1 MSAVTVK
8 KPYGC
13 GDKGPPEPISP
24 AASHCSCS
32 SDLPGCCGEDVY
44 YYPKQ
49 YNFLLIRCFTT
60 ALRGSS
66 LLPTTELACPGAYIF
81 VCSATPPADNSIEQ
95 CTLNDSVIKHAH
107 HVTADIEPEPSQEEE
122 MALAPPVHCFYV
134 GRPLQFI
141 IQYHHQVFA
150 GLNSLYL
157 PSINA
162 D

>member
-8 KPYGC
+8 NPYGS
-13 GDKGPPEPISP
+13 GDKGPPEPLCP
-24 AASHCSCS
+24 LFCPVRM
-32 SDLPGCCGEDVY
+32 LWRGCLLFFKTE
-44 YYPKQ
+44 
-49 YNFLLIRCFTT
+49 YNFLFIRCSTT

-66 LLPTTELACPGAYIF
+66 FLPTTELAFSTSLSKRLQIF

-95 CTLNDSVIKHAH
+95 CGSG
-107 HVTADIEPEPSQEEE
+107 PS
-122 MALAPPVHCFYV
+122 C
-134 GRPLQFI
+134 GRPLQCI
-141 IQYHHQVFA
+141 VQQHPQVFA